1 VPDGHRRYRQ
11 LREQGVETQV
21 TLVDP
26 DVVES
31 SNIFRQN
38 FSAAEI
44 GRNKAETL
52 AVRLSAAWG
61 LEIHAQPAP
70 FRSAMVTDG
79 YGRFTV
85 VIGCVDNAAARRTL
99 AEALDSDSCQA
110 HWIALSGLDPGP
122 CSSGAPGQ
130 DSALPGPRPAPGPD
144 LRPPAR
150 GTVQSPTHS
159 PTQRAD
165 HVRRGGLHSGHANH
179 SRLSILQAASRR
191 AAADRRPVRSGVDPR
206 HDSRLV
212 SRLPAFEKLPNTP
225 GPPGSPEGHFVLVG
239 SGVYL
244 HPNCAAC

>member
-85 VIGCVDNAAARRTL
+85 VIGCVDNAAARRQQRQRWIQIRARRIGRLYPDLIQDPVVL
-99 AEALDSDSCQA
+99 ARLAKTPLCPACAQR
-110 HWIALSGLDPGP
+110 LVRTSGL
-122 CSSGAPGQ
+122 
-130 DSALPGPRPAPGPD
+130 R
-144 LRPPAR
+144 REAR
-150 GTVQSPTHS
+150 F
-159 PTQRAD
+159 
-165 HVRRGGLHSGHANH
+165 N
-179 SRLSILQAASRR
+179 LQ
-191 AAADRRPVRSGVDPR
+191 PI
-206 HDSRLV
+206 H
-212 SRLPAFEKLPNTP
+212 
-225 GPPGSPEGHFVLVG
+225 
-239 SGVYL
+239 
-244 HPNCAAC
+244 